1 MNIKDRFAV
10 LCKDPDFINAY
21 NDFNGTKLTVLDQ
34 SQLFSVGTLCHLVTI
49 NMKTGSE
56 LLLTDA
62 YYNIEYKAK
71 NYIATGDF
79 TDISTIDEEKEIQN
93 TGMSVKLAN
102 VRTEYINLV
111 RTKQLDVADVK
122 IDIAFL
128 NPETG
133 VVAET
138 FNLFTGEIDKLTI
151 NIEYDD
157 NESKNET
164 EAQLNSIWAVLE
176 KSARNHASD
185 GVHRSYPGS
194 ENDVFFSRIGKWNS
208 EQKWTSKK

>member
-157 NESKNET
+157 NESKN
-164 EAQLNSIWAVLE
+164 
-176 KSARNHASD
+176 
-185 GVHRSYPGS
+185 
-194 ENDVFFSRIGKWNS
+194 
-208 EQKWTSKK
+208 

>member
-10 LCKDPDFINAY
+10 LCNDPDFINAY